1 MTQENKDRV
10 DKIQSALIDNI
21 EDLLASNSA
30 YDYRQVN
37 EAAQVLLTLEKAK
50 GVPQVMNWG
59 TITSVSD
66 NGELN
71 ITQEAND

>member
-10 DKIQSALIDNI
+10 DKIQSALIDDI